1 MRSVSGWTRSSKRGG
16 AIPYKSAKQAAFL
29 EGCRHSPRH
38 MAGKCPDDKTLS
50 EFHTAEKAKGQ
61 KRYFAKGGK

>member
-1 MRSVSGWTRSSKRGG
+1 
-16 AIPYKSAKQAAFL
+16 
-29 EGCRHSPRH
+29 

-61 KRYFAKGGK
+61 KAFFKGKRK

>member
-1 MRSVSGWTRSSKRGG
+1 
-16 AIPYKSAKQAAFL
+16 
-29 EGCRHSPRH
+29 